1 MKWGYWIMLLENWFS
16 EIVLVSIF
24 KENVSKTTVWNDKE
38 NSRWN
43 WFVLDEEVLIYDHL
57 FI

>member
-1 MKWGYWIMLLENWFS
+1 MLLENWFS